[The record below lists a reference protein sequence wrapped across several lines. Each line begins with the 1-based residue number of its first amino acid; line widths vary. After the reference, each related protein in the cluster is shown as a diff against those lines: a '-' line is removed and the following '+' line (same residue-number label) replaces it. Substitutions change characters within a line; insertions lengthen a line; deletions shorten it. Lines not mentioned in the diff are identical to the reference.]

1 MLSLFGIRRPYT
13 VIVAVVAIAIL
24 GAVSIVNMS
33 IDLLPNINLPYAIVI
48 TPYIGASPEQVE
60 MGVTKPVEQ
69 AMASISNINNV
80 QSISAENM
88 SVVILEFTGTANMDT
103 AVIEMREGLDPIG
116 AYLPDSAGSPMIMK
130 LNPEMMPVMVLSAAV
145 EGKSITES
153 SAFIEGTIIPALES
167 VEGVASV
174 SASGLIEQQIIV
186 RLNDEKIA
194 RTTTEVQGALMS
206 ALFRSNLSSTQSS
219 SMSGSLSNMTALLGM
234 LGKTSSSSSQTGA
247 PMGSSALSGQF
258 DPKQLV
264 SKETIAAILM
274 GQNFEMPAGY
284 VSGDGSHYLVRVGD
298 DIADLSELRNLPI
311 FTPPMPGVEPVV
323 LEDIADIIVVDNSGE
338 MYTKVNGTDAAI
350 LTVQKQTE
358 YATSDVSEALLKRI
372 DDLRKDN
379 PGVQLVP
386 LMDQGQ
392 YIRMAMNSITKN
404 LLVGAVLAIAILL
417 LFLKDIRP
425 TLIVGLSIPVS
436 LIAAFAMM
444 YFSGVSLNMMS
455 MGGLAL
461 GVGMLVDNSIVV
473 IENIYRMRAEG
484 KSPIQAAAEGATEVT
499 GALIASTLTTVAVFL
514 PIIFTQGL
522 TRQLFTDMGL
532 TITYSLLASLL
543 VALGLVPMVAS
554 RMRSRS
560 EHVEHRSAGRLRA
573 AYATILSRA
582 LDHKALVVLLVAVLF
597 IGSMVGGISLGT
609 ELIPQTDTG
618 QVMVTVSLPKG
629 STLTETAAAADKVM
643 SVIQGIPEVE
653 TVGATVGAGRVGIG
667 SMGALG
673 GGTDSVTMYVL
684 LREKRDRSTAA
695 IAQEIRDKTSGVEFE
710 VTVNDSTMDISAL
723 TGSAIAV
730 NVKGRDLDTLGELAK
745 QVAELLESVPGT
757 VDVSDGLDRTEP
769 ELRIVVDKQKSLAH
783 GLTVAQVFLEISQ
796 RLASDSAATTISI
809 GSRDVEVYVEDS
821 SGSRMTVDDIAGLV
835 IASPQGTEV
844 ALSDIAAL
852 QETTGPRSITRESQQ
867 RYVTVSAS
875 LAEGYNIGKVSSEIQ
890 RRLADLDVPEGYTL
904 SMGGEQE
911 LLERAFDDLY
921 LMLALAIVLIY
932 LVMVVQFQSLLS
944 PFIVMFTIP
953 LAFTGGFL
961 GLIVAR
967 MPISM
972 PALLGFIV
980 LSGVVVNNAIVLVD
994 YVNQLMS
1001 SGMTKRAAIMKAGN
1015 DRLRPV
1021 LMTALT
1027 TILALV
1033 TTSAGMG
1040 QGAEIMQPV
1049 AVAAIGGL
1057 LYATLLTLVFI
1068 PVLYDRFVR
1077 ERRSNVEETASV

>member
-13 VIVAVVAIAIL
+13 VIVAVIAIAIL
-24 GAVSIVNMS
+24 GAVSVVNMN
-33 IDLLPNINLPYAIVI
+33 IDLLPNINLPYAIVL

-60 MGVTKPVEQ
+60 MAVTKPVEQ

-80 QSISAENM
+80 QSISAENT

-103 AVIEMREGLDPIG
+103 AVIEMREGLDMIG
-116 AYLPDSAGSPMIMK
+116 SYLPDSAGSPIIMK

-145 EGKSITES
+145 EGKSISES
-153 SAFIEGTIIPALES
+153 SVFIEGAVIPTLES

-174 SASGLIEQQIIV
+174 SASGLIEQHIIV
-186 RLNDEKIA
+186 RLNDDKIA
-194 RTTTEVQGALMS
+194 QTTAEMQGALMG
-206 ALFRSNLSSTQSS
+206 ALFRSGLSPTQPTNRQ
-219 SMSGSLSNMTALLGM
+219 GGLSDMTALLGM
-234 LGKTSSSSSQTGA
+234 LGGTSPSSSQMGA
-247 PMGSSALSGQF
+247 SVQSGQF

-264 SKETIAAILM
+264 SKETISAILM

-284 VSGDGSHYLVRVGD
+284 VSGDDADYLVRIGD
-298 DIADLSELRNLPI
+298 DIADLSELRSLPI
-311 FTPPMPGVEPVV
+311 FALPVPGVEPVV
-323 LEDIADIIVVDNSGE
+323 LEDVADIIVADNSNE
-338 MYTKVNGTDAAI
+338 MYTKVNGVDAAI

-358 YATSDVSEALLKRI
+358 YATSDVSEAILKKI
-372 DDLRKDN
+372 DDLRINN

-392 YIRMAMNSITKN
+392 YIRMAIGAITEN

-417 LFLKDIRP
+417 LFLKDVRP
-425 TLIVGLSIPVS
+425 TLVVGLSIPVS

-444 YFSGVSLNMMS
+444 YFTGVSLNMMS

-484 KSPIQAAAEGATEVT
+484 KSPIQAAADGAIEVT
-499 GALIASTLTTVAVFL
+499 GALVASTLTTVAVFL

-532 TITYSLLASLL
+532 TITYSLLASLV

-554 RMRSRS
+554 RVNSGRK
-560 EHVEHRSAGRLRA
+560 HVGHRTLDRVKASYSA
-573 AYATILSRA
+573 ILSRV
-582 LDHKALVVLLVAVLF
+582 LDHKALVALLVAVLF
-597 IGSMVGGISLGT
+597 IGSAVGALSLGT

-618 QVMVTVSLPKG
+618 QVMVTVSMPKG
-629 STLTETAAAADKVM
+629 AALDETVAAADEVM
-643 SVIQGIPEVE
+643 SIIQSIPEVE
-653 TVGATVGAGRVGIG
+653 TVGATLGAGMMGMG
-667 SMGALG
+667 SFSALG
-673 GGTDSVTMYVL
+673 GSTDSVSMYVL
-684 LREKRDRSTAA
+684 LREDRGRSTAQV
-695 IAQEIRDKTSGVEFE
+695 AQEIRNETAGAAFE
-710 VTVNDSTMDISAL
+710 VTVNDSTMDVSAL
-723 TGSAIAV
+723 TGEAIAV
-730 NVKGRDLDTLGELAK
+730 HVMGRDLDTLSELAK
-745 QVAELLESVPGT
+745 KVAELVESVPGA
-757 VDVSDGLDRTEP
+757 VDVSDGLDRSAP
-769 ELRIVVDKQKSLAH
+769 ELRVVVDKQKSLAS

-796 RLASDSAATTISI
+796 RLRSGSAATTIPI
-809 GSRDVEVYVEDS
+809 GPRDVEVYVEDS
-821 SGSRMTVDDIAGLV
+821 SSARLKFDDIANLT
-835 IASPQGTEV
+835 ITTPQGTEV
-844 ALSDIAAL
+844 ALSDIAVL
-852 QETTGPRSITRESQQ
+852 QETTGPKSIRRESQQ
-867 RYVTVSAS
+867 RYVTVAAS
-875 LAEGYNIGKVSSEIQ
+875 LAAGYNIGKVSSEIQ
-890 RRLADLDVPEGYTL
+890 RRLTDIDVPEGYTL

-911 LLERAFDDLY
+911 LLQRSFDDLF

-967 MPISM
+967 MPVSM
-972 PALLGFIV
+972 PALVGFII
-980 LSGVVVNNAIVLVD
+980 LSGVVVNNAIVFVD
-994 YVNQLMS
+994 YANQLMGG
-1001 SGMTKRAAIMKAGN
+1001 GMTKRAAIMKAGN
-1015 DRLRPV
+1015 DRLRPI

-1027 TILALV
+1027 TILALA

-1049 AVAAIGGL
+1049 AVATIGGL

-1077 ERRSNVEETASV
+1077 EKRSSGEGIPNAQ